1 MTSDPPTDDRHWP
14 FEGEGDDP
22 ATDPARVAV
31 IDDDP
36 PPAPATPPRRRRL
49 SGFTIAGLA
58 LLIAGLSLLGWVGYQ
73 YVGTN
78 VVSEQQFDTERTRL
92 RSEWSNPLPE
102 QQREAQALP
111 PLPGNVMAL
120 MRIPALGAD
129 YEIPLVQGTTPS
141 ALSKGIGVYDSSAAP
156 GAIGNFAV
164 AGHRVTNGEP
174 FRNVLQ
180 LKAGDQVIVETRDS
194 IYTYV
199 LDTSP
204 ADLTV
209 DESEGWVIGPVPGKP
224 TQTPTEALITLTT
237 CTDLF
242 HSPDRSV
249 GFGHLESV
257 ERK

>member
-1 MTSDPPTDDRHWP
+1 MTSDPPTDDRRRT
-14 FEGEGDDP
+14 FDGESDDP

-31 IDDDP
+31 ADDT
-36 PPAPATPPRRRRL
+36 PPARPARRRRV
-49 SGFTIAGLA
+49 SVFTIGGLA
-58 LLIAGLSLLGWVGYQ
+58 LLIAGLSLFGWVGYQ

-102 QQREAQALP
+102 QQREVPPP
-111 PLPGNVMAL
+111 PLPGNAMAL

-129 YEIPLVQGTTPS
+129 YEIPLVQGTTPA
-141 ALSKGIGVYDSSAAP
+141 ALAKGIGVYDSSVAP

-180 LKAGDQVIVETRDS
+180 LKPGDRVIVETRDS
-194 IYTYV
+194 VYTYV

-209 DESEGWVIGPVPGKP
+209 DESEGWVLGPVPGKP
-224 TQTPTEALITLTT
+224 EQTPTAALITLTT